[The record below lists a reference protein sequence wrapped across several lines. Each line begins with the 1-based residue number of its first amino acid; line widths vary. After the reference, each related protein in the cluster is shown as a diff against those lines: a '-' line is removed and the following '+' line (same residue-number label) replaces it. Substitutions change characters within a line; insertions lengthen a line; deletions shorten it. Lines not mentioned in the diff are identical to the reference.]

1 MAGSVG
7 DGHAFDDPSVAAREC
22 GVQRRWALGLGGWVH
37 AGIRNSLVL
46 PAALGRLHDSKPDLV
61 LLVRSS
67 RLPVRQEVRN
77 HRPDHVGLFEEEE
90 VAAARDDV

>member
-7 DGHAFDDPSVAAREC
+7 DGHAFGDPSVAARER

-37 AGIRNSLVL
+37 AGSPQLSGLAGSARE
-46 PAALGRLHDSKPDLV
+46 ARRFKPDLV
-61 LLVRSS
+61 LRSDRRGC
-67 RLPVRQEVRN
+67 RLRQEVRD
-77 HRPDHVGLFEEEE
+77 HRPDHIGLFEEEE